1 MKAMSQRVLGT
12 QGLHKAYRGRQ
23 VVQDVSV
30 HVRTGEVVGLLGP
43 NGAGKT
49 TTFYMVVGL
58 VKPEQG
64 SVYLGDLGPAKP
76 AAAKAAR
83 GAVGAEPAP
92 PQGAVDLTQ
101 LPMHE
106 RARLGVGYLAQ
117 EASAFR
123 KLSVEENLLAIL
135 EMSGL
140 SAHDQAE
147 RAGELLSE
155 FSLHHV
161 AKQKAYT
168 LSGGERRRTEVARAL
183 ALRPDFI
190 LLDEPFVG
198 IDPIAV
204 MDLQAVIRQL
214 KARGIGVLITDH
226 NVRETLSI
234 IDRAYLLFQGQVLIS
249 GTAKALA
256 SDPKAR
262 KLYLGESFKM

>member
-1 MKAMSQRVLGT
+1 MKTLGSEH
-12 QGLHKAYRGRQ
+12 LYKAFKGRQ

-30 HVRTGEVVGLLGP
+30 HVRQGEVVGLLGP

-58 VKPEQG
+58 IKPDKG
-64 SVYLGDLGPAKP
+64 SVYIDTGPTVPKKGEKPLPEGGLDRRSHRLDLS
-76 AAAKAAR
+76 
-83 GAVGAEPAP
+83 V
-92 PQGAVDLTQ
+92 

-123 KLSVEENLLAIL
+123 KLTVEENILAIL
-135 EMSGL
+135 EMTEL
-140 SAHDQAE
+140 SAQEQEARTE
-147 RAGELLSE
+147 ALLTE
-155 FSLHHV
+155 FNLHHV

-183 ALRPDFI
+183 ATQPDFI

-204 MDLQAVIRQL
+204 SDLQAVIRQL
-214 KARGIGVLITDH
+214 KSRGLGVLITDH

-234 IDRAYLLFQGQVLIS
+234 IDRAYLLVQGQVIIS
-249 GTAKALA
+249 GSAKALA

-262 KLYLGESFKM
+262 KLYLGDSFKM

>member
-1 MKAMSQRVLGT
+1 VSVKTLGT
-12 QGLHKAYRGRQ
+12 EGLFKSYHGRK
-23 VVQDVSV
+23 VVQDVSIE
-30 HVRTGEVVGLLGP
+30 VRTGEIVGLLGP

-58 VKPEQG
+58 VRPDSGTVFLREESDRDR
-64 SVYLGDLGPAKP
+64 SVRRPKDGVLP
-76 AAAKAAR
+76 AAA
-83 GAVGAEPAP
+83 AVST
-92 PQGAVDLTQ
+92 DITR

-117 EASAFR
+117 EASIFR
-123 KLSVEENLLAIL
+123 KLTVEENLLAIL

-140 SAHDQAE
+140 PADEQA
-147 RAGELLSE
+147 RRCGELLDE
-155 FSLHHV
+155 FGLGAV
-161 AKQKAYT
+161 AKQRAYT

-183 ALRPDFI
+183 ALRPAFI

-249 GTAKALA
+249 GGAREL
-256 SDPKAR
+256 SRDPKAR
-262 KLYLGESFKM
+262 KLYLGESFRM